1 MIKEKLNEM
10 NEKRKIW
17 WATNKDKVVKLGLA
31 GGVLY
36 MAGYIN
42 ATNKVMNHDRVLMED
57 NQKDSDIEV
66 IDL

>member
-1 MIKEKLNEM
+1 MKEKIKNTK
-10 NEKRKIW
+10 EKATTW
-17 WATNKDKVVKLGLA
+17 WTNNKDKVVKLGLA

-36 MAGYIN
+36 MAGYIH
-42 ATNKVMNHDRVLMED
+42 ATNKVMNHDRVLVED